1 MAGYG
6 TSVLTVGNGNASGSF
21 AGTIQN
27 STPNGAVALVKTGS
41 GTQYL
46 SLANIYAGGTTL
58 TGGVL
63 NFSTSALGT
72 GSITFNGGTLQYAA
86 GNTQDVSA
94 AIAAIAAGQAAAIDT
109 NGNTVAFGAGLSGAG
124 GLTKLG
130 AGMLTLNAANNY
142 FGTTTVSGGT
152 LQLGS
157 GIPSALPGGAVTA
170 NGGFLDLNGNSVTIS
185 SLSSSPTAAG
195 GTVTNSTGPKATLTL
210 SQSTSSTFGGSL
222 TDGGGGL
229 SLAMNGS
236 GTLTLTG
243 TNSYSYAT
251 TISAG
256 VLKAGAASAFAP
268 HSDVVLTGGTLDA
281 SIGPQSINSLTVGG
295 GGALNLTIGSL
306 LTTNNLNSVSNLFGG
321 TLNLFLSGGTSG
333 GEQLISYGNNC
344 LQRQLCHR

>member
-142 FGTTTVSGGT
+142 FGTTTDQRRHPAT
-152 LQLGS
+152 RLGHPECPAGRRGDGKRRS
-157 GIPSALPGGAVTA
+157 PRPQRQQRDDQQSAAAPPRRAA
-170 NGGFLDLNGNSVTIS
+170 R
-185 SLSSSPTAAG
+185 SPTAPA
-195 GTVTNSTGPKATLTL
+195 
-210 SQSTSSTFGGSL
+210 
-222 TDGGGGL
+222 
-229 SLAMNGS
+229 
-236 GTLTLTG
+236 
-243 TNSYSYAT
+243 
-251 TISAG
+251 
-256 VLKAGAASAFAP
+256 
-268 HSDVVLTGGTLDA
+268 
-281 SIGPQSINSLTVGG
+281 
-295 GGALNLTIGSL
+295 
-306 LTTNNLNSVSNLFGG
+306 
-321 TLNLFLSGGTSG
+321 
-333 GEQLISYGNNC
+333 
-344 LQRQLCHR
+344 RWRR